1 MGTLSFIQRPL
12 NKGRTAMARDM
23 FEDATSLHS
32 RPAPETELSA
42 PVEFDVRVRVPL
54 IYTMKVKA
62 TSTAKAYDLARAL
75 SWPRDF
81 VPGTPHSHE
90 GVIAGVERFGGDV
103 DPVVTTISLDGTL
116 RWER

>member
-1 MGTLSFIQRPL
+1 
-12 NKGRTAMARDM
+12 MARDM

-32 RPAPETELSA
+32 RPAPETELPA

-62 TSTAKAYDLARAL
+62 TSTAKAYDLARDL
-75 SWPRDF
+75 SWPSDF
-81 VPGTPHSHE
+81 VPGIPHSHE
-90 GVIAGVERFGGDV
+90 DVISALERIDGDV
-103 DPVVTTISLDGTL
+103 DPVVTTISLNGTL

>member
-1 MGTLSFIQRPL
+1 
-12 NKGRTAMARDM
+12 MARNT

-32 RPAPETELSA
+32 RPAPETEMPA
-42 PVEFDVRVRVPL
+42 PVEFEVRVRVPL

-62 TSTAKAYDLARAL
+62 TSTAKAYDLAREL

-81 VPGTPHSHE
+81 VPGTPHSRE
-90 GVIAGVERFGGDV
+90 DVIGELKRIDGDV
-103 DPVVTTISLDGTL
+103 DPVVTTISLNGTL

>member
-1 MGTLSFIQRPL
+1 
-12 NKGRTAMARDM
+12 MARDM
-23 FEDATSLHS
+23 FENATSLHS
-32 RPAPETELSA
+32 RPAPKTELPV

-54 IYTMKVKA
+54 IYAMKVKA

-81 VPGTPHSHE
+81 VPGAPHSHE
-90 GVIAGVERFGGDV
+90 DVISDIKRIDGDDV
-103 DPVVTTISLDGTL
+103 DPVVTTISLDGAL